1 MPKFMGWIPFL
12 AFVAAAGVGSL
23 IGILQFNS

>member
-12 AFVAAAGVGSL
+12 AFVVAAAAGSL